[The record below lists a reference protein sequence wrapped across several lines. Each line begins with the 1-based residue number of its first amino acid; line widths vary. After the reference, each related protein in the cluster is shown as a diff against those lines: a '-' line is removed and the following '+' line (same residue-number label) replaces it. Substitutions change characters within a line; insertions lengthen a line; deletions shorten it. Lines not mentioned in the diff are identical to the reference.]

1 MMSVS
6 VISLYTCSLSSA
18 FALPL
23 CTHNPEPL
31 LLRLNLRLL
40 LCVNAGNPVK
50 SITIIVVPK
59 APWRPEDAVHH
70 STASIFQLNLFFF
83 FFFYSLSTPKGQF
96 QSRGYGS
103 VEMLSIASCSFVS
116 VVASLFDLAV
126 SLSVVW
132 TSSLTSQ

>member
-23 CTHNPEPL
+23 CTHNPEPQ

-70 STASIFQLNLFFF
+70 GTASIFQLNLFFF
-83 FFFYSLSTPKGQF
+83 FFFIPSPPLK
-96 QSRGYGS
+96 
-103 VEMLSIASCSFVS
+103 ASSS
-116 VVASLFDLAV
+116 PVVMDL
-126 SLSVVW
+126 W
-132 TSSLTSQ
+132 KCCR